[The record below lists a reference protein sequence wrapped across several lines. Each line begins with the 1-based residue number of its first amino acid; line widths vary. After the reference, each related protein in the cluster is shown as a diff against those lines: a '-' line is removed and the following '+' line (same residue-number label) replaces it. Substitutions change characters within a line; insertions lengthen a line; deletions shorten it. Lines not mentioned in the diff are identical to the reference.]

1 MFRDP
6 ESVTKAQFK
15 GEPRTDF
22 PAILDIKF
30 AAPDPFQRIGFRT
43 DPRVGVKAP
52 DEYIRQCIPGAE
64 GVAGRCRKAECP
76 ILVIAR
82 TRRRADVDLVQ
93 VISSRILKVG
103 AELDRV
109 LAMDPTK

>member
-6 ESVTKAQFK
+6 ESVTKAQFE

-43 DPRVGVKAP
+43 DLRVGVEAP
-52 DEYIRQCIPGAE
+52 HEYIRQCIPGAE
-64 GVAGRCRKAECP
+64 GVAGRRGKAECP

-82 TRRRADVDLVQ
+82 TGRGADVDLVQ
-93 VISSRILKVG
+93 VILSHVLKVS
-103 AELDRV
+103 AEL
-109 LAMDPTK
+109 